1 MQYVY
6 FISDE
11 KPIKYPEI
19 DNHYTWYPIHNN
31 LSFEE
36 FSELWQSKQPY
47 AIYTYGEKFLCN
59 FLPEIFN
66 VRKRWVHLNSLPEKL
81 DIIPNVFSAC
91 LHHEY
96 DDDHPLI
103 SVITSTFHSKEKILR
118 PFNSLKNQTY
128 KNWEWVIWDDS
139 KNTCTYENLLDM
151 QKKDLRL
158 RVYKAP
164 RHSGSIGEMKRLAS
178 GVSYGSFILELDHDD
193 DLHPELLQWII
204 DASKKHKEAVFFYC
218 DTAMMY
224 ENSLKTHFYDEFFG
238 YGYCSHINVWS
249 DFYNKWVIQLAKAS
263 PNPVTLQHLI
273 GLPNHVRVWRTE
285 FYDKIGKHNPR
296 LSVSDD
302 YDLLIKS
309 FIHGKWC
316 HIIGC
321 GYYQYLNED
330 GNFTFI
336 RNSLIQHNVKHLYER
351 YRHLLPSIPEKYV
364 YEPYWKYEGEKFP
377 MVHLTFDPYPHDYS
391 IIMINT
397 NKEKIEELLMNKN
410 ISLHIYLLDY
420 ISELETFPVEW
431 KRKITW
437 WKIKNND
444 YFVNDQEKY
453 RYLSKL
459 ASGKYIINSDD
470 FDLDNFPPLEKVESN
485 NL

>member
-6 FISDE
+6 FISDK

-204 DASKKHKEAVFFYC
+204 DASKKHKEADFFYC
-218 DTAMMY
+218 DTAMIY

-302 YDLLIKS
+302 YDLLVKS

-351 YRHLLPSIPEKYV
+351 YRNLLPSIPENYV

-377 MVHLTFDPYPHDYS
+377 IVHLTYDPYPHDYS

-397 NKEKIEELLMNKN
+397 NKEKIEQLLMNN
-410 ISLHIYLLDY
+410 SISLHIYLLDY
-420 ISELETFPVEW
+420 ITELETFPVEW

-470 FDLDNFPPLEKVESN
+470 FDLDNFPPLEKVEPN